1 MKTFN
6 DFFPKPAKKV
16 PDRQRGEER
25 YNPIA
30 ERKRGDRIYTDR
42 FKNFNP
48 RFDTPDLTKRFRKA
62 TKGKAKS
69 SQITLFKN
77 N

>member
-16 PDRQRGEER
+16 PDKQREPR

-48 RFDTPDLTKRFRKA
+48 RFDTPDLTKRFKA
-62 TKGKAKS
+62 GKGNKA
-69 SQITLFKN
+69 N
-77 N
+77 NKQNSLISK